1 MKPDEFACGPRL
13 SPTAFEVVVRRS
25 VSESFKWNLDDGGQ
39 SRLCDFPLL
48 VGRELADEF
57 ACLAV
62 ALDAEARE
70 AELELLE
77 RPDLH
82 ARLGLAGPLRRALRD
97 ASAAR
102 DGRFARFDFHPMVGG
117 GFAITEGNLDVAGGF
132 NESSGVARIFAEHVV
147 GGEAVGDPAAAV
159 ATAIRAA
166 VGPGARVGCLHLTNF
181 TDDHQVAR
189 FVARE
194 LERAGTVPVLFG
206 PGQLRWE
213 AGSACALVGADLVPL
228 SAVFRFLPADWLP
241 RLERASEWQRIFQ
254 PGSTLW
260 VNPGSTIL
268 TQSKRFPLV
277 WSELHAGL
285 ATWKSLL
292 PETRSPLRA
301 FGEHWVLK
309 PALAHEG
316 YRVGMPGITDERDY
330 LRIRLESRLV
340 ASRWVAQRRFHAAAI
355 ATPDGPRFPCV
366 GSYVVNGRPA
376 GLYGRLAVKP
386 VIDDK
391 AQDVVVLVRER

>member
-1 MKPDEFACGPRL
+1 MNRADKSGFANWWFTVDRVALLCMLVLAGIGLMLAFAASPAITGGPQTAGDFRYSARQVTFACGAIAIL
-13 SPTAFEVVVRRS
+13 CS
-25 VSESFKWNLDDGGQ
+25 VSLLNLRQ
-39 SRLCDFPLL
+39 
-48 VGRELADEF
+48 
-57 ACLAV
+57 
-62 ALDAEARE
+62 
-70 AELELLE
+70 
-77 RPDLH
+77 
-82 ARLGLAGPLRRALRD
+82 
-97 ASAAR
+97 
-102 DGRFARFDFHPMVGG
+102 
-117 GFAITEGNLDVAGGF
+117 I
-132 NESSGVARIFAEHVV
+132 RIL
-147 GGEAVGDPAAAV
+147 AAV
-159 ATAIRAA
+159 T
-166 VGPGARVGCLHLTNF
+166 F
-181 TDDHQVAR
+181 
-189 FVARE
+189 
-194 LERAGTVPVLFG
+194 
-206 PGQLRWE
+206 
-213 AGSACALVGADLVPL
+213 ACALIGSDLVRL

-254 PGSTLW
+254 PGPTLW

-277 WSELHAGL
+277 WPELHARL

-292 PETRSPLRA
+292 PETRSPRRA

-330 LRIRLESRLV
+330 LRIRLESRLM

-391 AQDVVVLVRER
+391 AQDVVVLVRQER